1 MNVSSKRAEYVSI
14 VGLVLSLL
22 FFITAWVVGAF
33 SGAYAVTAI
42 SWQILSCCLIWFV
55 LAVQFHQMSLAEQ
68 EKLDID
74 QLSRTKASDTIFQ
87 GSAERSEL
95 FAVASKRLALIEKWF
110 VPIFASLIAGYEIF
124 IGFYLFNRVSDKL
137 AEPPK
142 YAQLSAVFM
151 VIIAFISFLI
161 SRYATGMSAQ
171 LKWKALRAGGSGL
184 LATAIFSFAAAISLA
199 LAQFKI
205 IAVVNVLAW
214 VVPVVLIVIGIETG
228 LNIILD
234 IYRPR
239 IAGQYSRS
247 AFDSR
252 LLGIFNEPGGI
263 FHTFASTIDYQ
274 FGFQVSQTWFYKLLE
289 KAIIPLF
296 LFLVLTLYL
305 LSCFVVLRP
314 GEEAVIEH
322 FGSFDKIVGPGYTF
336 KLPWPFDMAY
346 KYPTSEVRRIDIG
359 FLESE
364 EAREKNKDN
373 PMLWGEQHYE
383 EEYNLLVATESDG
396 SLGEGA
402 IPVSIVRAAVPIHYK
417 VKDLKQYLYNHN
429 DTENMLKAICY
440 RELVRFTAS
449 SKVEASDNEDSS
461 VESESLLGG
470 GRGKAAEV
478 LINRIQ
484 AAADKEELGV
494 DVVFLGLQGVHPPPE
509 VAEDYQKVVGSVQK
523 RQAEILTALAERNS
537 ILATLGGSVREANEL
552 YKLAHRYQEAKE
564 SGKDVEELTELVQ
577 NAFNDSRG
585 EIFKILSES
594 QSYAFER
601 AKKSEA
607 DGKRF
612 NDQVLAYRAS
622 PKIYKRLK
630 RLEMLEEALENV
642 RKYVVVADKSDSRVY
657 IVDLKEKL
665 EPSLYDMSIDELEA
679 GSK

>member
-14 VGLVLSLL
+14 VGLILSLV
-22 FFITAWVVGAF
+22 FFITAWIVGAF

-55 LAVQFHQMSLAEQ
+55 LVIQFHQMSLAEQ
-68 EKLDID
+68 EKLDVD
-74 QLSRTKASDTIFQ
+74 QLSRAKASDTIFQ

-110 VPIFASLIAGYEIF
+110 VPIFAALIAGYEIF

-137 AEPPK
+137 ADPPRH
-142 YAQLSAVFM
+142 AQLSAVFM
-151 VIIAFISFLI
+151 VIIAFICFLI

-171 LKWKALRAGGSGL
+171 PKWKALRAGGSGL
-184 LATAIFSFAAAISLA
+184 LATAIFSFAAAVSLA

-205 IAVVNVLAW
+205 IAVVNILAW
-214 VVPVVLIVIGIETG
+214 IVPVALIIIGVETG

-234 IYRPR
+234 AYRPR
-239 IAGQYSRS
+239 ITGQYSRS

-274 FGFQVSQTWFYKLLE
+274 FGFQVSQTWFYKLLG

-296 LFLVLTLYL
+296 LFLVVTLYL
-305 LSCFVVLRP
+305 LSCFVVVRP

-336 KLPWPFDMAY
+336 KLPWPFEMAY
-346 KYPTSEVRRIDIG
+346 KHPTSEVRRIDIG
-359 FLESE
+359 FVESDE
-364 EAREKNKDN
+364 ERAKNKN
-373 PMLWGEQHYE
+373 KPMLWGEEHYE
-383 EEYNLLVATESDG
+383 EEYNLLVATEAGGAS
-396 SLGEGA
+396 GEGA
-402 IPVSIVRAAVPIHYK
+402 IPVSIVRAAVPVHYK
-417 VKDLKQYLYNHN
+417 IKDLKQYLYNHSAT
-429 DTENMLKAICY
+429 DEILTAICY

-449 SKVEASDNEDSS
+449 SKIEASEEEGAS

-470 GRGKAAEV
+470 GRGRASKI

-484 AAADKEELGV
+484 AVADEAELGV
-494 DVVFLGLQGVHPPPE
+494 EVVFLGLQGVHPPPE

-523 RQAEILTALAERNS
+523 RQAEILTALADRNS
-537 ILATLGGSVREANEL
+537 ILATLGGSVREAKDL
-552 YKLAHRYQEAKE
+552 YELAHRYQQAKE
-564 SGKDVEELTELVQ
+564 SGEDTEELSKLVQ
-577 NAFNDSRG
+577 EAFRDSKG

-594 QSYAFER
+594 QSYAFAR

-630 RLEMLEEALENV
+630 RLEMFEEALGNV
-642 RKYVVVADKSDSRVY
+642 RKYVVVADESDSRVY

-665 EPSLYDMSIDELEA
+665 DPSLYDMSLDELEA
-679 GSK
+679 GTK